1 MDLIR
6 RLSCRMSLAARR
18 ELPVEVSARGRR
30 RRGVPPHR
38 RVRSIQSGGL
48 LGLIALVWIAATAP
62 VGSQV
67 PTGFQDTVVWSG
79 LTVPTAVR
87 FAPDGHVFVAE
98 KSGVIKVMDDVTD
111 ATPTV
116 FADLSTQVQD
126 FTDRGLLSIAIDP
139 GFPVRPYVYAFFA
152 VDAPPGTAPPFYND
166 FCDEED
172 CWAFSRLVR
181 LTAAGNVAVNQQ
193 TIREDQWCQWLRTVR
208 PVIWRSAPTDIC
220 MSVTATPAQ
229 PPSSTSVKSTV
240 AVILLCKVGP

>member
-1 MDLIR
+1 M
-6 RLSCRMSLAARR
+6 
-18 ELPVEVSARGRR
+18 EVSARGRR

-38 RVRSIQSGGL
+38 RVRSIRSGGL

-87 FAPDGHVFVAE
+87 FAPDGRVFVAE

-139 GFPVRPYVYAFFA
+139 GFAVRPYVYAFFA
-152 VDAPPGTAPPFYND
+152 VDAPPERRRRSTTTFAMKRTAGRSHDWFD
-166 FCDEED
+166 
-172 CWAFSRLVR
+172 SRLPAMSLSVSR
-181 LTAAGNVAVNQQ
+181 PSGRTSGAKS
-193 TIREDQWCQWLRTVR
+193 LRTIR

-220 MSVTATPAQ
+220 TSVTATAAQ
-229 PPSSTSVKSTV
+229 PCSSTSVRSTV
-240 AVILLCKVGP
+240 VVILPGRWDHEESGPCHPW